1 MRRILIVALCAPLTA
16 CATTYLEVPFPTYE
30 YSGIDLLAGVSGRVE
45 LSDKCLLIYREGAE
59 PGTPPA
65 NLVMPLGT
73 RLQGSRIT
81 LPEENGGASFRLGE
95 TIRVQGGFHE
105 LDGTHS
111 RSRNPGGC
119 AGTSFTVNRLY

>member
-1 MRRILIVALCAPLTA
+1 MHRILIAAICAPLAA
-16 CATTYLEVPFPTYE
+16 CATSYLEVPFPTYE

-45 LSDKCLLIYREGAE
+45 LSDQCLLFYREGAE

-65 NLVMPLGT
+65 YLIMPLGT

-81 LPEENGGASFRLGE
+81 LPEENGGASFRLGA
-95 TIRVQGGFHE
+95 TIRVQGGYNE
-105 LDGTHS
+105 LDGTRS

-119 AGTSFTVNRLY
+119 AGTSLIVNRLY